1 MDLASGDAPI
11 TISAILEMHLTE
23 QDPVLVQHNVN
34 DTLAEELATFAA
46 CIRGQGHFPV
56 TQVEAMQGVAAM
68 EAISLS
74 AARGGER
81 TPVEPV

>member
-1 MDLASGDAPI
+1 M
-11 TISAILEMHLTE
+11 
-23 QDPVLVQHNVN
+23 VLVLYHLSL
-34 DTLAEELATFAA
+34 LA
-46 CIRGQGHFPV
+46 I
-56 TQVEAMQGVAAM
+56 TQMEAMQGVAAM